1 MDVILRND
9 VVESVRAGDKV
20 AFNGS
25 LIVVPDVYVATA
37 PGERVVT
44 KMGAFNR
51 SCRPLPGRSR

>member
-20 AFNGS
+20 AFSGS
-25 LIVVPDVYVATA
+25 LIVVPDVHVATA

-44 KMGAFNR
+44 KLGVPAAQ
-51 SCRPLPGRSR
+51 LPSAVQIV